1 MISMQRFPAGVRL
14 INNPAAT
21 HFSRSG
27 FRPTEKRRRCPGD
40 AEQEAALHRVSQVGS
55 VQLARGDA
63 CIVTG
68 FEGPLEGHV
77 RQGAR
82 QNEALLKMGVSGDD
96 VVMDKACSISWG

>member
-1 MISMQRFPAGVRL
+1 M
-14 INNPAAT
+14 
-21 HFSRSG
+21 
-27 FRPTEKRRRCPGD
+27 
-40 AEQEAALHRVSQVGS
+40 
-55 VQLARGDA
+55 QLARGDA